1 MLKKIILLFLLI
13 LIILPLGF
21 FFWWSKETLPIDPS
35 RKETQI
41 FVIPQGWGIGQ
52 IGERLQQEG
61 LIKNKLV
68 FKIMVVKEGL
78 AKQLQAGDFRLSPA
92 MNLIEITQ
100 ALTHGTIDIWVRIPE
115 GLRREEIG
123 KIITDS
129 FIQQEAEFDIKDF
142 LDKTKNKEGFLFP
155 DAYLVPKS
163 VTPKDIIKIMEDNFE
178 KKFATLTLN
187 TNLSKNQI
195 VILASLIERE
205 AKYDKDRAIV
215 AGILLK
221 RLKKGWPLQVDA
233 SVQYAKATEIQNSEK
248 WWLPITSQD
257 IKETDSPLNT
267 YKNQGLPPAPICNPG
282 LSSLKAAAN
291 PQDSDYWFYLSDN
304 TGNIHFAKSLE
315 EQEENIN
322 RYLSS

>member
-1 MLKKIILLFLLI
+1 MLKKIVLLFLLI

-21 FFWWSKETLPIDPS
+21 FFWWSKETLPVDPS
-35 RKETQI
+35 QKETQI
-41 FVIPQGWGIGQ
+41 FVIPQGWGISQ

-61 LIKNKLV
+61 LIKNQLV

-78 AKQLQAGDFRLSPA
+78 AKELQAGDFRLSPS

-100 ALTHGTIDIWVRIPE
+100 TLTHGTIDTWVRIPE

-129 FIQQEAEFDIKDF
+129 FTQQEAEFDLKDF
-142 LDKTKNKEGFLFP
+142 LNKTKNKEGFLFP
-155 DAYLVPKS
+155 DTYLI
-163 VTPKDIIKIMEDNFE
+163 PKDATPENIIKIMEDNFE
-178 KKFATLTLN
+178 KKFTTLTLN

-233 SVQYAKATEIQNSEK
+233 SVQYAKATEIRNSEK

-257 IKETDSPLNT
+257 IKETDSPFNT
-267 YKNQGLPPAPICNPG
+267 YKNQGLPPTPICSPG
-282 LSSLKAAAN
+282 LSSLKAVAN

-304 TGNIHFAKSLE
+304 AGNIHFAKTLE